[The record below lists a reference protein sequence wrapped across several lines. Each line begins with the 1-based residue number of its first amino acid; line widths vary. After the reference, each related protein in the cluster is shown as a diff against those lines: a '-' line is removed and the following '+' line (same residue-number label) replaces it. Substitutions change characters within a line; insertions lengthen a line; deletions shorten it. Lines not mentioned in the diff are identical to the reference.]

1 VTSSRLFGSHAFT
14 GVRASDAA
22 EATRLVFDHATTLL
36 RQADS
41 DWTRI
46 QQVTAFVNDPSQ
58 RDIVTAEWR
67 KVAVGGSWVPRL
79 NIVEWQLAGANTPR
93 IEIVATAD

>member
-1 VTSSRLFGSHAFT
+1 
-14 GVRASDAA
+14 
-22 EATRLVFDHATTLL
+22 LL

-41 DWTRI
+41 DWPRI

-67 KVAVGGSWVPRL
+67 RVAIGGGQAPRL
-79 NIVEWQLAGANTPR
+79 NIVEWRLAGANTPR